1 MSAAPG
7 RPKQART
14 AGEAEGTPVNAAPPR
29 ANPDAA
35 AAAGLR
41 RFDPQR
47 LTALVWKESLQA
59 MRDPSTLLIAF
70 VLPVVLLLLFAYAV
84 SLDAKSVRVG
94 VVVESP
100 GAAAQELAAAFS
112 GTRYLDAH
120 FAHDRRE
127 VADKLVSG
135 ALRGYVVIPQD
146 FERRLALRG
155 DEPLVQIV
163 TDGSYPNTANQVE
176 NYARG
181 VVQNW
186 RAGLDVAV
194 PAQAVVLEPRYRF
207 NPELE
212 SRRALIPG
220 AIAIVMTI
228 IGTMLTALVVARE
241 WERGTMEAVLST
253 PASVT
258 EILIGKL
265 LPYFALGML
274 STLGAAALAV
284 FVFGVPLRG
293 SLAALLLLSA
303 VFMVPALG
311 QGLLISSLA
320 RNQFLAAQ
328 IALFTGFLPSFML
341 SGFLYEIDA
350 MPAPIRAIT
359 ALVPARY
366 FVDSLKAVFL
376 AGDIWAVFLPNLAA
390 MAAIGALFFVLAKR
404 ATRKN
409 LE

>member
-1 MSAAPG
+1 MNAPAPP
-7 RPKQART
+7 RN
-14 AGEAEGTPVNAAPPR
+14 AEGTAP
-29 ANPDAA
+29 AS
-35 AAAGLR
+35 LR
-41 RFDPQR
+41 RFDLQR
-47 LTALVWKESLQA
+47 LVALIYKESLQA
-59 MRDPSTLLIAF
+59 LRDPSTLLIAF

-84 SLDAKSVRVG
+84 SLDAKNVRVG

-100 GAAAQELAAAFS
+100 GASGRALAAAFS
-112 GTRYLDAH
+112 ATRFLDAH

-135 ALRGYVVIPQD
+135 ELRGYVVIPQD
-146 FERRLALRG
+146 FEQRLARRG
-155 DEPLVQIV
+155 AEPLVQIV
-163 TDGSYPNTANQVE
+163 TDGSYPNTATYVE

-181 VVQNW
+181 VVQTW
-186 RAGLDVAV
+186 RAGLDVAA
-194 PAQAVVLEPRYRF
+194 PPEAVVLEPRFWF

-253 PASVT
+253 PASVA

-265 LPYFALGML
+265 LPYFVLGML

-284 FVFGVPLRG
+284 FVFDVPLRG
-293 SLAALLLLSA
+293 SLAALLLLSG

-311 QGLLISSLA
+311 QGLLISTLA

-328 IALFTGFLPSFML
+328 IALFSGFLPAFML

-350 MPAPIRAIT
+350 MPAAIRAIT
-359 ALVPARY
+359 WVIPARY
-366 FVDSLKAVFL
+366 FVESLKTVFL
-376 AGDIWAVFLPNLAA
+376 AGDIWPVFAPNLLA
-390 MAAIGALFFVLAKR
+390 MTAIGVLFFVLAKR